1 MLYILEFQAAVSLPT
16 PQEQT
21 IVLGN
26 KEYHFSL
33 CESQMGV
40 FCKYFLEK
48 VASCFSIVLQL
59 HFPQCC
65 KLSFPAKGERESLQ
79 AYVAEVD

>member
-1 MLYILEFQAAVSLPT
+1 MFGDYTKAEKIYIACGYTDMRKA
-16 PQEQT
+16 
-21 IVLGN
+21 
-26 KEYHFSL
+26 
-33 CESQMGV
+33 V

>member
-40 FCKYFLEK
+40 YN
-48 VASCFSIVLQL
+48 I
-59 HFPQCC
+59 
-65 KLSFPAKGERESLQ
+65 
-79 AYVAEVD
+79 